1 MQPKL
6 FTFYE
11 IKIVMLPH
19 PGAKEKILGILESGG
34 FKPEAIAFFEP
45 PGKLEG
51 AVYTPLLNTAKKI
64 QHLYRKSRV
73 QGMQFKIR
81 KLEKE
86 DWFDKWQLDYRMFPL
101 GKKLMLVP
109 AWQSNEFN
117 KKSQKRLPIYLDP
130 KGVFGSGQHPAT
142 QIMASWLEQT
152 AGKFKSVLDLG
163 TGTGILAVGAALL
176 GAEEILAAD
185 HDPASIR
192 SAKHNFK
199 LNGLKNAKAVRADV
213 LKMKKSGTYD
223 LVCANLFTNL
233 LLKIKPLLF
242 SSVKPGGYLALCGV
256 HVQNYPEFKKK
267 FHHPKFRCVKIIQ
280 KRGWSGMLFRSTLK
294 KR

>member
-1 MQPKL
+1 MQPKS

-11 IKIVMLPH
+11 IKISMLPK
-19 PGAKEKILGILESGG
+19 PGAKEKILNLLEAGG
-34 FKPEAIAFFEP
+34 FRPEKIAFFEP
-45 PGKLEG
+45 PGKIEG
-51 AVYTPLLNTAKKI
+51 AVYTPSLKAVKKI
-64 QHLYRKSRV
+64 NTLYRKNRV
-73 QGMQFKIR
+73 QGMRLKIR
-81 KLEKE
+81 LLEKE

-101 GKKLMLVP
+101 GKKLILVP
-109 AWQSNEFN
+109 AWQANEF
-117 KKSQKRLPIYLDP
+117 KEKIKDKKRLPIFLDP

-142 QIMASWLEQT
+142 QIMASWLEET

-185 HDPASIR
+185 HDPASVR

-199 LNGLKNAKAVRADV
+199 LNGLKNAKAIRADV

-242 SSVKPGGYLALCGV
+242 SSVRPGGYLALCGV

-267 FHHPKFRCVKIIQ
+267 FHHPKFRCVKIVQ
-280 KRGWSGMLFRSTLK
+280 KRGWSGMLFK
-294 KR
+294 KRS

>member
-1 MQPKL
+1 MQPKS

-11 IKIVMLPH
+11 IKISMP
-19 PGAKEKILGILESGG
+19 PKPESKKKILELLESAG
-34 FKPEAIAFFEP
+34 FKPEAIALFEP
-45 PGKLEG
+45 PGKMEG
-51 AVYTPLLNTAKKI
+51 AVYTPSEKKAKKV
-64 QHLYRKSRV
+64 QGLYRKNRV
-73 QGMQFKIR
+73 QGMRLKTR
-81 KLEKE
+81 LLEKE

-109 AWQSNEFN
+109 AWQSNEFD
-117 KKSQKRLPIYLDP
+117 KKKQKRFPIYLDP

-142 QIMASWLEQT
+142 QIMASWLEHT

-163 TGTGILAVGAALL
+163 TGTGILAVGAARL
-176 GAEEILAAD
+176 GAETILAAD
-185 HDPASIR
+185 HDPASVR
-192 SAKHNFK
+192 SAKFNFK
-199 LNGLKNAKAVRADV
+199 LNGLKGAEAVRADV

-233 LLKIKPLLF
+233 LLQIKPLLF
-242 SSVKPGGYLALCGV
+242 SSVKPGGHLALCGV

-280 KRGWSGMLFRSTLK
+280 KRGWSGILFKSK
-294 KR
+294 A

>member
-1 MQPKL
+1 MQPKS

-11 IKIVMLPH
+11 IKISMP
-19 PGAKEKILGILESGG
+19 PKPSSKEKIIGLLESAG
-34 FKPEAIAFFEP
+34 FRPEAIALFEP
-45 PGKLEG
+45 PGKMEG
-51 AVYTPLLNTAKKI
+51 AVYTPYAKIAEKI
-64 QHLYRKSRV
+64 HNLYRKNRV
-73 QGMQFKIR
+73 HGMRLKTR
-81 KLEKE
+81 LLEKE

-109 AWQSNEFN
+109 AWQSKEFKD
-117 KKSQKRLPIYLDP
+117 KKRIPIYLDP

-142 QIMASWLEQT
+142 QIMASWLEYT

-163 TGTGILAVGAALL
+163 TGTGILAVGAARL
-176 GAEEILAAD
+176 GAEKILAAD
-185 HDPASIR
+185 HDPASVR
-192 SAKHNFK
+192 SAKFNFK
-199 LNGLKNAKAVRADV
+199 LNGLKNAEAVRADV

-256 HVQNYPEFKKK
+256 HVQNYPKFKKM

-280 KRGWSGMLFRSTLK
+280 KRGWSGMLFKSK
-294 KR
+294 A